1 MITLQGFINF
11 MKLMDI
17 AQSRDEASNAQ
28 EAMKEIDG
36 FTGFQDTMYLMNG
49 MNYAQFLEAI
59 LRIAYW
65 KKDNN
70 PDHANSHDG
79 FKNTLE
85 TMFADAELDLRK
97 RQKADD
103 AVNELVDLANQGFWK
118 DNFSLL
124 GAIFNDKGIQRN
136 IDHFELSKNDFV
148 ALMKDAGCIIKP
160 KAADKEE
167 EKKGDD
173 KKKNADA
180 AKEVV

>member
-1 MITLQGFINF
+1 
-11 MKLMDI
+11 
-17 AQSRDEASNAQ
+17 
-28 EAMKEIDG
+28 MKEIDG

-65 KKDNN
+65 KKDN
-70 PDHANSHDG
+70 DKDQANSHDG

-85 TMFADAELDLRK
+85 ALFANAELDLRK
-97 RQKADD
+97 RQKADE
-103 AVNELVDLANQGFWK
+103 AVHELVDLANQGFWK

-148 ALMKDAGCIIKP
+148 ALMKDAGCVIKP
-160 KAADKEE
+160 KAVDKEE

-173 KKKNADA
+173 KKKGGADA
-180 AKEVV
+180 SKEAV